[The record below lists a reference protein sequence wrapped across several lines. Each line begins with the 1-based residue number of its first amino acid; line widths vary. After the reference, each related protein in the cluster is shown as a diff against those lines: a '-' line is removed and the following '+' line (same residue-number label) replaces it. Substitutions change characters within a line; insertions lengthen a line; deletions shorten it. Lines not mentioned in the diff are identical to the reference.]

1 MSRFRSYILP
11 IAIILGLIFHGFCG
25 KYAYLA
31 PYFVFAILILNFVA
45 IDLRKLHI
53 SKLNYIIMF
62 FQIVISL
69 AAYFTV
75 HYLFKNE
82 VVAQAVLIGILCP
95 VAASIVVIST
105 MLGADRETVT
115 AYTIVGNIMVA
126 VVAPIYFSFIGQ
138 QQDMPFWTSFF
149 LVFKKIGP
157 VIGLP
162 FFIALLI
169 QVTFPRIGSYLSRF
183 KDYTFYLW
191 AVALFLALGQ
201 TINYVSN
208 HGRGNAKV
216 ILLLGLASAL
226 VCCFHYG
233 IGKLI
238 GKKYGDSMAG
248 GQMLGQKNTAV
259 GMWMS
264 NTYLLPMAAVFL
276 AFYSIWQNLFN
287 SWQLWMHDKNNLS
300 DKR

>member
-53 SKLNYIIMF
+53 SKLNYIIML
-62 FQIVISL
+62 FQVVISL

-75 HYLFKNE
+75 HYLFGNE

-126 VVAPIYFSFIGQ
+126 VVAPVYFSFIGQ

-162 FFIALLI
+162 FFIALLV
-169 QVTFPRIGSYLSRF
+169 QVALPRVGSYLSRF

-191 AVALFLALGQ
+191 AAALFLALGQ
-201 TINYVSN
+201 TINYVFN

-216 ILLLGLASAL
+216 IILLGLASAL

-287 SWQLWMHDKNNLS
+287 SWQLWMHDKNNAP
-300 DKR
+300 DKH

>member
-1 MSRFRSYILP
+1 MSKLRSYILP
-11 IAIILGLIFHGFCG
+11 IAIILGLIFHSFCG

-31 PYFVFAILILNFVA
+31 PYCVFTILILNFVA

-62 FQIVISL
+62 FQIIVSL
-69 AAYFTV
+69 AAYFAV
-75 HYLFKNE
+75 HYLFGNE
-82 VVAQAVLIGILCP
+82 VIAQAVLIGVLCP

-126 VVAPIYFSFIGQ
+126 IVAPIYFSFIGQ

-157 VIGLP
+157 IIGLP

-169 QVTFPRIGSYLSRF
+169 QVTLPRVGSYLSRF

-191 AVALFLALGQ
+191 AIALFLALGQ
-201 TINYVSN
+201 TINYVFN
-208 HGRGNAKV
+208 HGRGNGKIIIA
-216 ILLLGLASAL
+216 LGIISAL
-226 VCCFHYG
+226 VCFFHYG

-264 NTYLLPMAAVFL
+264 STYLLPMAAVFL

-287 SWQLWMHDKNNLS
+287 SWQLWMHDKKNTTI
-300 DKR
+300 

>member
-53 SKLNYIIMF
+53 SKLNYIIML
-62 FQIVISL
+62 FQVVISL

-75 HYLFKNE
+75 HYLFGNE

-126 VVAPIYFSFIGQ
+126 VVAPVYFSFIGQ

-162 FFIALLI
+162 FFIALLV
-169 QVTFPRIGSYLSRF
+169 QVALPRVGSYLSRF

-191 AVALFLALGQ
+191 AAALFLALGQ
-201 TINYVSN
+201 TINYVFN

-216 ILLLGLASAL
+216 IIILGLASAL

-287 SWQLWMHDKNNLS
+287 SWQLWMHDKNNAP
-300 DKR
+300 DKH

>member
-53 SKLNYIIMF
+53 SKLNYIIMS
-62 FQIVISL
+62 FQVVISL

-75 HYLFKNE
+75 HYLFGNE

-126 VVAPIYFSFIGQ
+126 VVAPVYFSFIGQ

-162 FFIALLI
+162 FFIALLV
-169 QVTFPRIGSYLSRF
+169 QVALPRVGSYLSRF

-201 TINYVSN
+201 TINYVFN
-208 HGRGNAKV
+208 HGSGNAKV
-216 ILLLGLASAL
+216 IIILGLASAL

-287 SWQLWMHDKNNLS
+287 SWQLWMHDKNNAP
-300 DKR
+300 DKH